1 MERWISI
8 ASSSGLED
16 RSLLFS
22 GGALVTLGMTRG
34 RTGPRIIRGPVTEDA
49 DLALQSLDILAATK
63 AETVLPGHGEPWL
76 DGVASAVELA
86 RQT

>member
-1 MERWISI
+1 M
-8 ASSSGLED
+8 
-16 RSLLFS
+16 
-22 GGALVTLGMTRG
+22 V
-34 RTGPRIIRGPVTEDA
+34 VTEDA
-49 DLALQSLDILAATK
+49 DLALQSLDVLAATK